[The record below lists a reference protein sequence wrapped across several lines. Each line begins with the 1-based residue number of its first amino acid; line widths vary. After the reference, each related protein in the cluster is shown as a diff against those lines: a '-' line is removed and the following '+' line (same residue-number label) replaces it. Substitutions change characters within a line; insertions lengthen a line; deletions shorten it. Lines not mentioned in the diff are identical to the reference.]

1 MGNIATET
9 ESMEQPG
16 QLACTR
22 NVLCRKKT
30 TAATGN
36 ANLPIGGMN

>member
-1 MGNIATET
+1 
-9 ESMEQPG
+9 MEQPG

-22 NVLCRKKT
+22 NGMRRKIT

-36 ANLPIGGMN
+36 ANLPIGDLN